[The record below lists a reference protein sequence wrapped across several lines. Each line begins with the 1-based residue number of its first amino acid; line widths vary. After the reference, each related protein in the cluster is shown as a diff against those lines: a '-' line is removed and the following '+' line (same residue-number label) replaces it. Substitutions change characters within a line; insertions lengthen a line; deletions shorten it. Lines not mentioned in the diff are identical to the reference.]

1 VLALDIQRPRNW
13 SLVSLLCGV
22 GKGMG
27 NGMLVVLGKLVCL
40 LVNVGEGRSYAVGT
54 PPIRIGS
61 AVCNED
67 GLQVMDGFGG

>member
-1 VLALDIQRPRNW
+1 
-13 SLVSLLCGV
+13 
-22 GKGMG
+22 MG